1 MSKPSEKAMQLQ
13 DGFYFKYCDGTD
25 DGMEGFHYFTV
36 RCGKVLPSL
45 PIEVI
50 EKAKKHITRQTLTE
64 HQRVV
69 EMAEKALAQAEFHLA
84 VYDMKLPT
92 ITEALAEIAKL
103 RKE

>member
-1 MSKPSEKAMQLQ
+1 MSKPSEKAMQFLNDAAVIQ
-13 DGFYFKYCDGTD
+13 ANLIGASIEEQYAE
-25 DGMEGFHYFTV
+25 ML
-36 RCGKVLPSL
+36 KVAER
-45 PIEVI
+45 IDAHTAE
-50 EKAKKHITRQTLTE
+50 ALTE
-64 HQRVV
+64 HKRVI

>member
-1 MSKPSEKAMQLQ
+1 MSKPSEKAMQLSLSLSNIFT
-13 DGFYFKYCDGTD
+13 GKYAG
-25 DGMEGFHYFTV
+25 
-36 RCGKVLPSL
+36 SL
-45 PIEVI
+45 SPNLKAAAELISAHTAETLSEHKRVI
-50 EKAKKHITRQTLTE
+50 
-64 HQRVV
+64 